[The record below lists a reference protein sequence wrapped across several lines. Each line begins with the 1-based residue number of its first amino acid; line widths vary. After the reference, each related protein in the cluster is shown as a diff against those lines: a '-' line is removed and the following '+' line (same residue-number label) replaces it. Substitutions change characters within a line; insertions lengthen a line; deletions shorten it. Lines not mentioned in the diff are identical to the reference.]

1 MDSDSQHTV
10 ALESVVV
17 NGLVFILGCVAT
29 NPVSITVPYFFH
41 Q

>member
-29 NPVSITVPYFFH
+29 NPVILIAPYLFH